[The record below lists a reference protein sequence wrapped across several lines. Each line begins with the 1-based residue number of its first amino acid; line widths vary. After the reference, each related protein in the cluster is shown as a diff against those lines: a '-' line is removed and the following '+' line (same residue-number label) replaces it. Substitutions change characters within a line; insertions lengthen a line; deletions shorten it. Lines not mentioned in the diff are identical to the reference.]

1 MSDLAILAT
10 VCAVYFAIVLAIGW
24 LAARRTTTD
33 AADYFLGGR
42 QARTLVL
49 FMALFGT
56 NVTPFVLLGV
66 PGLAYHEG
74 VGVFGYNAAIVAL
87 GIPLTFWLIGRPAWH
102 AAREH
107 GAITPA
113 ELYALRLGSPALGM
127 VLFVAYS
134 VYTLPYVVT
143 SVLGVAVATETFTA
157 GAVDGELAAAA
168 LLAVTVLYTTAG
180 GMRATMWTNVV
191 QGAVFMVF
199 IVFAAVAIA
208 DGLGGAQ
215 AATAAVARAAPEL
228 LVVGD
233 RPRFATASWGSW
245 SLAISLTVIAFP
257 HMLVRV
263 FAARDQAALRN
274 TCRLYPPAL
283 VALWLPAVLIGVW
296 GAAAIPGLEGRAS
309 DRIFP
314 LMVTAH
320 TGAWVQGLG
329 LAAILA
335 AVMSTLDAQFLT
347 LSSMLGRDVLRRVW
361 PAMSDRAEIR
371 AGQGFSVVPA
381 AATFAVVRSPPD
393 SIFGIATFSFSGYVM
408 LVPTLYLGLRW
419 RRFTAA
425 AAIASIMAGNAVLLA
440 AFAVGTPA
448 GGVAPVAWGLAAAIV
463 VAVGVAW
470 RMPRA
475 RDTRGTP

>member
-1 MSDLAILAT
+1 VSDLAIIAL
-10 VCAVYFAIVLAIGW
+10 VCAIYLVVVLAIGIV
-24 LAARRTTTD
+24 ASRRTTTT
-33 AADYFLGGR
+33 AEDYFLGGR
-42 QARTLVL
+42 QARTVVL

-87 GIPLTFWLIGRPAWH
+87 GIPLTLWLIGRPAWH
-102 AAREH
+102 AARKH
-107 GAITPA
+107 RAITPA
-113 ELYALRLGSPALGM
+113 ELYALQLRSPALGV
-127 VLFVAYS
+127 VLFIAYT
-134 VYTLPYVVT
+134 VYTVPYLVT
-143 SVLGVAVATETFTA
+143 SVVGVAVATETFTA
-157 GAVDGELAAAA
+157 GAIDGELAAAA
-168 LLAVTVLYTTAG
+168 LLVVTVLYTTSG

-191 QGAVFMVF
+191 QGAVFMIF
-199 IVFAAVAIA
+199 IVVAAFAIA
-208 DGLGGAQ
+208 DGLGGAA
-215 AATAAVARAAPEL
+215 AATETVRRVAPEL

-283 VALWLPAVLIGVW
+283 LALWLPAVLIGVW

-314 LMVTAH
+314 LMVGAH
-320 TGAWVQGLG
+320 TGAWMQGLG

-347 LSSMLGRDVLRRVW
+347 LSSMFGRDALRRIRPTMTERTEV
-361 PAMSDRAEIR
+361 R
-371 AGQGFSVVPA
+371 AGQVFSVVLA
-381 AATFAVVRSPPD
+381 IATYVVVRSPPD

-408 LVPTLYLGLRW
+408 LVPTLYLALVW

-425 AAIASIMAGNAVLLA
+425 AAIASIVVGNAALLV
-440 AFAVGTPA
+440 AFAVGTAPGA
-448 GGVAPVAWGLAAAIV
+448 VLPVAWGLAAATIV
-463 VAVGVAW
+463 ALGVPW
-470 RMPRA
+470 LWPR
-475 RDTRGTP
+475 RPHP